1 MSTGLLPGT
10 IGITDRSLL
19 GTIPMS
25 KLGGGQLAS
34 DVIVT
39 RNNISPS
46 VISPG
51 KVGTP
56 FDTAQAQAREVVS
69 FYDS

>member
-1 MSTGLLPGT
+1 
-10 IGITDRSLL
+10 
-19 GTIPMS
+19 MS

-39 RNNISPS
+39 RNSISPS

-51 KVGTP
+51 KVGTV
-56 FDTAQAQAREVVS
+56 FDTAQAQAREVGFFDQS
-69 FYDS
+69 AFRWRSLSI